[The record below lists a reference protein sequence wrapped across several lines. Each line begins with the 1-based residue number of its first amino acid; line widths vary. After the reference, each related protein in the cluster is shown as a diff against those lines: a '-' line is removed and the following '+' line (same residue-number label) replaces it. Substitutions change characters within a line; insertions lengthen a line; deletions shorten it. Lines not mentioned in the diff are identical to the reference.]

1 MNFIESIPTALEWF
15 FSFLGNVCNT
25 FYNLLNTDLDLS
37 VIGLGNVK
45 LIYLLL
51 GGSLI
56 ALIIVKIIQWITP
69 IV

>member
-1 MNFIESIPTALEWF
+1 MDFVETIPNALEWF
-15 FSFLGNVCNT
+15 FSFIGNICQT
-25 FYNLLNTDLDLS
+25 FYNLLNTELNLN

-56 ALIIVKIIQWITP
+56 ALIIVKIIQWVTP
-69 IV
+69 VV